1 MNGMHVLCI
10 KQALF
15 NFFVSWRA
23 PTLYLTIMTHQ
34 SFLQQLAKFRSS
46 VGFGVILTQSKDKR
60 GLTANMKLNYRVL
73 LRQKSDPRKLST
85 AQTDRNVRSCRHS
98 LSFGGLGLLTIKIG
112 CYGREG

>member
-1 MNGMHVLCI
+1 M
-10 KQALF
+10 F

-34 SFLQQLAKFRSS
+34 SFLLQLAKFRSS

-60 GLTANMKLNYRVL
+60 GADRKYEIKLQSPFTAKIR
-73 LRQKSDPRKLST
+73 PRKLST

-112 CYGREG
+112 CHGREG